1 MQNLKLCLIIKFEGC
16 RVEQT
21 ESELAQT
28 GFAETG
34 MRNRLY
40 LLRTRIPAFLN
51 KPDPI
56 FLKKPPRA
64 SSKTGSDRMSGLKYI
79 VGRKQSPGICP
90 SSSGSGGNPNTD
102 PLLKRFPVT

>member
-1 MQNLKLCLIIKFEGC
+1 MQNLILCLIIKFEGC

-34 MRNRLY
+34 MKNPDRLY
-40 LLRTRIPAFLN
+40 LLKTRIPAFLN

-56 FLKKPPRA
+56 FLKKLPELPQKPDLTA
-64 SSKTGSDRMSGLKYI
+64 
-79 VGRKQSPGICP
+79 CP
-90 SSSGSGGNPNTD
+90 
-102 PLLKRFPVT
+102 V